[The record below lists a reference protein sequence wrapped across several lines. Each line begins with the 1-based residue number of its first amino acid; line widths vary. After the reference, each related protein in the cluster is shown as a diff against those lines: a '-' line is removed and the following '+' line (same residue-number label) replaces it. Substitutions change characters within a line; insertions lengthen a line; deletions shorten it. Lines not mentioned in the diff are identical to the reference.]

1 MKYSVVIKKNGMT
14 ISEIFDCTK
23 AEAKK
28 VAKAKA
34 AENKD
39 VQVFVTWFRSSDGQ
53 HGYLN
58 SNGDH
63 AITGTAWVLC
73 SP

>member
-1 MKYSVVIKKNGMT
+1 MKYSVVVKKDGMT
-14 ISEIFDCTK
+14 ISETPDCTK

-28 VAKAKA
+28 VAKAEA

-39 VQVFVTWFRSSDGQ
+39 AQVFVTWFRASDGQ

-58 SNGDH
+58 SDGNH
-63 AITGTAWVLC
+63 AITGTAW
-73 SP
+73 